1 MAQRISENKSAI
13 LEPRPRKQEP
23 ETEHKAIVRDFNVC
37 PRCGAPTIKSK
48 ALNGDTSQ
56 FWRECT
62 QCNTFINT
70 FIPQDHQRIFH
81 EDEHRYKGN
90 FGGYG
95 SGKTTTTRE
104 EFYKHLFITPN
115 GTGLIGANIS
125 AQYEQTIKRDIE
137 ADIPAA
143 LVKDVSVKNSYIT
156 FINGYRLMFRP
167 FDDAGKLRS
176 LNLDFLALVEGSE
189 IDDQIFTVGKTRTR
203 NTAATTQL
211 TQDGKPVFRYTAE
224 GVPIPVIDGDW
235 RTIIVESNPDSGW
248 IKQDVLLASSFIQMN
263 GDLSDK
269 YYVDPDRADPA
280 ISSHITATAC
290 NKFLPPTYIRDT
302 AKGRPQ
308 WWINRYLYGSFTY
321 AEGLVYPSAI
331 RNATTDCLHIVPTT
345 EIPKHW
351 KRLHAL
357 DYGLADATGMLWA
370 AIDDERGKLV
380 IYKEFKGNNRN
391 IETLANIVKEYSSD
405 VPNGGWAKPFII
417 DPKSGVKRDYNKKSL
432 IDHFLTYNINYVP
445 GQISI
450 DARVFKLNTYFE
462 QDRIEI
468 MDCCTELIKELSDY
482 KFNTA
487 ADRDSGRSDKPEDK
501 NNHLINPLEW
511 IVMELPNNPADIVL
525 GTYDFSGRNVLEQRA
540 KAENDY
546 AATVLQDTQDP
557 DPQVYYGNMD
567 LSQIFGGLY

>member
-1 MAQRISENKSAI
+1 
-13 LEPRPRKQEP
+13 
-23 ETEHKAIVRDFNVC
+23 
-37 PRCGAPTIKSK
+37 
-48 ALNGDTSQ
+48 
-56 FWRECT
+56 
-62 QCNTFINT
+62 
-70 FIPQDHQRIFH
+70 
-81 EDEHRYKGN
+81 
-90 FGGYG
+90 
-95 SGKTTTTRE
+95 
-104 EFYKHLFITPN
+104 
-115 GTGLIGANIS
+115 
-125 AQYEQTIKRDIE
+125 
-137 ADIPAA
+137 
-143 LVKDVSVKNSYIT
+143 
-156 FINGYRLMFRP
+156 
-167 FDDAGKLRS
+167 
-176 LNLDFLALVEGSE
+176 
-189 IDDQIFTVGKTRTR
+189 
-203 NTAATTQL
+203 
-211 TQDGKPVFRYTAE
+211 
-224 GVPIPVIDGDW
+224 
-235 RTIIVESNPDSGW
+235 
-248 IKQDVLLASSFIQMN
+248 
-263 GDLSDK
+263 
-269 YYVDPDRADPA
+269 
-280 ISSHITATAC
+280 
-290 NKFLPPTYIRDT
+290 
-302 AKGRPQ
+302 
-308 WWINRYLYGSFTY
+308 
-321 AEGLVYPSAI
+321 
-331 RNATTDCLHIVPTT
+331 
-345 EIPKHW
+345 
-351 KRLHAL
+351 
-357 DYGLADATGMLWA
+357 MLWA